1 VQGLPVGPDGVY
13 AGKGALDSL
22 TPFAALCG
30 LGLCLGDVLLGA
42 AWLVLKSEGELRERC
57 YRILPALLF
66 GVLAFLAAAFV
77 ASIGID
83 LRVMHRWIDRPWL
96 VVFPLIGL
104 AAVFAM
110 RHGIRRRLD
119 AWPFASAAAI
129 FLAAFATLAASFLP
143 YMVPY
148 SITIAEAAAP
158 RSSLAFIFWGAGAF
172 VLPLMLVYTIT
183 AYSVFNGKARPDGEY
198 H

>member
-1 VQGLPVGPDGVY
+1 V
-13 AGKGALDSL
+13 LDSL

-30 LGLCLGDVLLGA
+30 LGLCMGDVLLGA
-42 AWLVLKSEGELRERC
+42 AWLVLKNEGELRERC
-57 YRILPALLF
+57 YRILPALLA

-83 LRVMHRWIDRPWL
+83 LRVMHRWIERPWL
-96 VVFPLIGL
+96 AVFPLIGL
-104 AAVFAM
+104 VAVFAM

-119 AWPFASAAAI
+119 AWPFAAAAAI

-158 RSSLAFIFWGAGAF
+158 RTSLAFIFWGAGAF

-183 AYSVFNGKARPDGEY
+183 AYSVFRGKARHDGEY